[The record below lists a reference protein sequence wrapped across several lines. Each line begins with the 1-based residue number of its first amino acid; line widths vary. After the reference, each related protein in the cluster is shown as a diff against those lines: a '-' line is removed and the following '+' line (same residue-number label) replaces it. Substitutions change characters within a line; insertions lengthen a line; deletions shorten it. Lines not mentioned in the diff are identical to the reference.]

1 MGVINLQH
9 HLGFLSE
16 IVFYFRPLPAKKRWR
31 KKNTHKYRLIYPPF
45 CEKVH
50 PQSMTAASVLLA
62 DCSLQ
67 EKHTM
72 SDIKFSCPHCQQR
85 LCVPDSA
92 LGRTLA
98 CPGCQGH
105 IRLPERNHVPA
116 ELHAPPAP
124 EADKLYTVSAMTQQ
138 GTDIKFACPNCS
150 VHIVIVERAAGKQIS
165 CQRCAAKILVPGT
178 PRSAS
183 APPAPVAPAV
193 PAAASPSAAVPSEPA
208 QLTAAQL
215 LEKIRDGDQQAGRAL
230 LATGLPAVTELLGC
244 FYESALDQA
253 DTNKGIEHIINL
265 LVKCGG
271 VCVQPLISKLGKSR
285 HAYVALAK
293 VGTEEAISALVRELS
308 SVNWRR
314 AEMACKALSLMD
326 SPKALK
332 LVSQLETV
340 RKTTRVGEV
349 FSAAGSAIMAIQ
361 TRFRKTA

>member
-1 MGVINLQH
+1 
-9 HLGFLSE
+9 
-16 IVFYFRPLPAKKRWR
+16 
-31 KKNTHKYRLIYPPF
+31 
-45 CEKVH
+45 
-50 PQSMTAASVLLA
+50 MTAASVLLA

-124 EADKLYTVSAMTQQ
+124 QADKVYTVGAMTQQ
-138 GTDIKFACPNCS
+138 GDDIKFACPNCS
-150 VHIVIVERAAGKQIS
+150 VHIVIVQRAAGKQIS
-165 CQRCAAKILVPGT
+165 CQRCAAQILVPGA

-183 APPAPVAPAV
+183 ASPPPVAPAV
-193 PAAASPSAAVPSEPA
+193 PAASSAAPPLAATAPAPVPAPQPAAAVPGEPA

-215 LEKIRDGDQQAGRAL
+215 LEKIRAGDQQAGRAL
-230 LATGLPAVTELLGC
+230 LATGLPAVNELIGC

-253 DTNKGIEHIINL
+253 DTNKGIEHVINL

-271 VCVQPLISKLGKSR
+271 VCVQPLIAKLGKSR

-293 VGTEEAISALVRELS
+293 VGTEEAIGALVRELS

-314 AEMACKALSLMD
+314 AEMACKALSHMD